1 MSVVRKSNQTKSVRR
16 KKQSKLMFALN
27 CVFCKKKQKKQIAIL
42 TELRS
47 ERIIEQI
54 REQSFI
60 L

>member
-1 MSVVRKSNQTKSVRR
+1 
-16 KKQSKLMFALN
+16 MFALN
-27 CVFCKKKQKKQIAIL
+27 CVFCKKKQKKQIAIY

>member
-27 CVFCKKKQKKQIAIL
+27 CVFCKKKQIAIL